1 MPGRGSSV
9 RTGGLS
15 GGDHNGPAAFLSAS
29 FRRTP
34 LLLALR
40 ALNCC
45 MTQHH
50 EPAGADL
57 LRGKIYTGNRVSVS
71 YDAPRCTHVAN
82 CVRGL
87 PAVFRPKERPWIQL
101 DNEPSA
107 ERVAE
112 IVRTCPTGALHYALH
127 GGPPE
132 APAAPTTLTP
142 VMDGPLTL
150 RGDLVIQTPDGEVRE
165 VRAALCRC
173 GASNNKPFCDGTH
186 ARIGWKFDQ
195 PGGQASADQRGDG
208 HREEGQQA
216 DRAEQP

>member
-1 MPGRGSSV
+1 
-9 RTGGLS
+9 
-15 GGDHNGPAAFLSAS
+15 
-29 FRRTP
+29 
-34 LLLALR
+34 
-40 ALNCC
+40 
-45 MTQHH
+45 MTQHN
-50 EPAGADL
+50 EPVGEDL
-57 LRGKIYTGNRVSVS
+57 LRGKIYTGDGVSVS

-87 PAVFRPKERPWIQL
+87 PAVFSPKERPWIQL
-101 DNEPSA
+101 ENEASA

-132 APAAPTTLTP
+132 APAVPTTLTP
-142 VMDGPLTL
+142 VRDGPLTL
-150 RGDLVIQTPDGEVRE
+150 RGDLVIQTPEGEVRE

-173 GASNNKPFCDGTH
+173 GASSHKPFCDGTH
-186 ARIGWKFDQ
+186 ARIGWKSDQ

-216 DRAEQP
+216 DGTEQH